1 MTNEWYIQIF
11 PTGKNKKQKEAYN
24 IAENRTIEKQEIGIN
39 FYGCIPRLDDHN
51 KLLKLDFTDRG
62 LETFN
67 ERQKKYKN
75 KVFTYFINN
84 MKVNDIIYL
93 KNGSKILYKAKIA
106 SDYILDETNYKYLH
120 TQNLTEEDFNTIK
133 NDNWFWRHRRK
144 IKDIEKIYEIKSG
157 YSRQTLYCKKL

>member
-11 PTGKNKKQKEAYN
+11 STGKNKKQKEIYN
-24 IAENRTIEKQEIGIN
+24 IIENRTIEKQEIGIN
-39 FYGCIPRLDDHN
+39 FYGCIPVLDDNN
-51 KLLKLDFTDRG
+51 KLLKLDFTDIG

-75 KVFTYFINN
+75 KIFTYFINN
-84 MKVNDIIYL
+84 MKEDDTIYL

-106 SDYILDETNYKYLH
+106 CDYILDESNYKYLH

-144 IKDIEKIYEIKSG
+144 IKDIEKIYEIKPG